1 MNSTLR
7 TFLLLLCL
15 LNVQSFVV
23 ISPSSRRAAS
33 FALRYREAPRE
44 VGRREVGL
52 LPRFIHG
59 IDDVNALEEPD
70 PLSSLEV
77 HSGRFAMI
85 FFVSSMLGE
94 RFTGFTVVEQVSGC
108 VKALVTG
115 GG

>member
-1 MNSTLR
+1 MRIVSMTLP
-7 TFLLLLCL
+7 LLCE
-15 LNVQSFVV
+15 NVTSDVKRHSV
-23 ISPSSRRAAS
+23 GCHPKALTNPSN
-33 FALRYREAPRE
+33 
-44 VGRREVGL
+44 
-52 LPRFIHG
+52 LPQAI
-59 IDDVNALEEPD
+59 EEPD

-94 RFTGFTVVEQVSGC
+94 RFTGFTVVEQMSGC